1 MRVRRALT
9 TLAAAVTAATL
20 TAVTPAAAATTSF
33 TVSTTGLSAEAV
45 FSNFP
50 ANGTPVPGTVYTD
63 VFVFAADQATT
74 VDGTTFTDDFAFVDV
89 FKYKFDWRGVQVP
102 VSDRSGQ
109 ASGDRVTFSGDAR
122 KLTTASLTARVPM
135 ETCTATG
142 CTASGTATISISW
155 TGDGPTTTYKSS
167 YRTNDPGQF
176 HATGRMTGTSRVAS
190 ATGTVPVL
198 GSARAIFAGITSSK
212 SAERT
217 ICHGC

>member
-9 TLAAAVTAATL
+9 TLAAALTVATL
-20 TAVTPAAAATTSF
+20 TATTPAAAAPLTF
-33 TVSTTGLSAEAV
+33 TVSMKGLSAEAA

-50 ANGTPVPGTVYTD
+50 TNGTPVPGRVYTD
-63 VFVFAADQATT
+63 VFVFTADEATT

-89 FKYKFDWRGVQVP
+89 FKYTFDRRGFPVL

-109 ASGDRVTFSGDAR
+109 ASGDRVTFTADSR

-135 ETCTATG
+135 ETCTETG
-142 CTASGTATISISW
+142 CSPSGTATISVTW
-155 TGDGPTTTYKSS
+155 TGDGPTTTFKSS

-176 HATGRMTGTSRVAS
+176 HASGRLTGTSRM
-190 ATGTVPVL
+190 ATARGSVPVL
-198 GSARAIFAGITSSK
+198 GNATAIYGSITSSK